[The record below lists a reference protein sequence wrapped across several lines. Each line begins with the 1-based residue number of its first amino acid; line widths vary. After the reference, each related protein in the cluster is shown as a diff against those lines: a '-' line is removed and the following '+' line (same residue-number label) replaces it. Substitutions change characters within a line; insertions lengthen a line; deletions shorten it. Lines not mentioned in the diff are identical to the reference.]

1 MDSKISDLAKIMER
15 LRHEDGCPWDREQTH
30 ESLKPFLIEE
40 AYEVLEAIESGE
52 DQNLKEELGDL
63 LFQVIFHSHIA
74 KEEGRFTLEDVIKNV
89 SEKMIRRHPH
99 VFGDDKVKDSGEV
112 LENWE
117 EIKRRE
123 KKRDSILDGVP
134 KQLPTLIRA
143 KRLQERAARVGFD
156 WPTAEKVWEK
166 VEEEWGELLE
176 AREKEDH
183 DNIKEEIG
191 DLMISLVNLGRFID
205 VDGDEALRGAIDKFV
220 RRFTAIEK
228 ELESKGTNVHDATL
242 DEMEEIWIKEREK
255 DNGGKNS
262 AG

>member
-1 MDSKISDLAKIMER
+1 MNSKISDLTKIMER
-15 LRHEDGCPWDREQTH
+15 LRDEDGCPWDREQTH
-30 ESLKPFLIEE
+30 ESLKPYLIEE

-52 DQNLKEELGDL
+52 DLSLREELGDL
-63 LFQVIFHSHIA
+63 LFQVVFHSHIA
-74 KEEGRFTLEDVIKNV
+74 KEDGRFTIEDVIKDV

-123 KKRDSILDGVP
+123 KKRGSILDGIP

-143 KRLQERAARVGFD
+143 KRIQERAARVGFD
-156 WPTAEKVWEK
+156 WPSAGKVWEK

-176 AREKEDH
+176 AREKRDRE
-183 DNIKEEIG
+183 NIKEEIG

-205 VDGDEALRGAIDKFV
+205 VDGDEALRGAIDKFI

-228 ELESKGTNVHDATL
+228 ELESKGKNVHDATL
-242 DEMEEIWIKEREK
+242 DEMEEIWTREREK
-255 DNGGKNS
+255 DNGRKNES
-262 AG
+262 G